1 MVEVEKALRE
11 SVDLYKR
18 NPVFVLPHLV
28 ESILS
33 LVVLLSM
40 AITIVLAIGVHV
52 ADIIFEDDPQLLLD
66 QITGVG
72 MGLIAIIILTFI
84 FGLFL
89 ATLIKAGALA
99 GVLGMARRGFN
110 GEKVAFRDA
119 IENAK
124 THTIDIFLFWI
135 LLTLI
140 IMALF
145 AFSVIPAAILSLLG
159 ASNMLAIAAT
169 ILAFLIVLVLAAV
182 VYVAVMFAPQFI
194 VVSGAGIVD
203 SIKMSLDFIKR
214 NIGATLIYLAVIV
227 VFNFFLFGFFGII
240 SLLPN
245 LFYESSQFL
254 GASLEIFFFFMRL
267 GVGLIIAPY
276 FEIVKTRMIMEES
289 DGVSVHG
296 VDPKIGKIPV

>member
-1 MVEVEKALRE
+1 MVEVERALRE

-33 LVVLLSM
+33 LVILFSM

-52 ADIIFEDDPQLLLD
+52 ADIMFEEDPQLLLD

-72 MGLIAIIILTFI
+72 VGLIAIIILTFL

-89 ATLIKAGALA
+89 AILIKAGALA
-99 GVLGMARRGFN
+99 GVVGMGRRGFK
-110 GEKVAFRDA
+110 GENVTFREA

-124 THTIDIFLFWI
+124 RHTVDIFLFWI
-135 LLTLI
+135 LLTI
-140 IMALF
+140 IIIALF
-145 AFSVIPAAILSLLG
+145 AFSIIPAIILSLLS
-159 ASNMLAIAAT
+159 ASDLLTVAIT
-169 ILAFLIVLVLAAV
+169 ILAFLIVLVLAAT

-194 VVSGAGIVD
+194 VVTGAGIVG
-203 SIKMSLDFIKR
+203 SIKMSIDFIKG
-214 NIGATLIYLAVIV
+214 NIGATLIYIAVV
-227 VFNFFLFGFFGII
+227 LVFNFFLFGFFGII
-240 SLLPN
+240 SFLPD

-254 GASLEIFFFFMRL
+254 GASLEIFFFFLRL

-276 FEIVKTRMIMEES
+276 FEIVKTRMIMKES
-289 DGVSVHG
+289 AGVSVQG
-296 VDPKIGKIPV
+296 V